1 MKQIKSKRHF
11 IAYNQTLEDYANLL
25 AFENE
30 MEVWESF
37 EESDNYIKAKSNVVR
52 ILERLIT
59 NKELLG
65 VDNEAEIIQLNL
77 LTE

>member
-37 EESDNYIKAKSNVVR
+37 EESDNYIKAKLNVVK
-52 ILERLIT
+52 ILERLII
-59 NKELLG
+59 NKEFLG

-77 LTE
+77 LHE

>member
-37 EESDNYIKAKSNVVR
+37 EESDNYIKAKLNVVK
-52 ILERLIT
+52 ILERLII
-59 NKELLG
+59 NKEFLG

-77 LTE
+77 LRE